1 MKTQDLLSFAL
12 NDLKREKARILTSIL
27 GIVMGV
33 AVVHFMLSLGAG
45 IGKIIREKFLLDLS
59 ENYLVVKPQ
68 SVDLSVLKFE
78 GRMIYDKDVESF
90 RKLNGIKDVY
100 PTMIV
105 DFPVSFYAN
114 LFGEFIGADTPVLG
128 VDERLINKGES
139 LKDFKYE
146 GEVEYIPAILSPL
159 LLEIYNTG
167 YAVSNQLPKLT
178 EKVLI
183 GRHLTLVLGES
194 TIHPRVEEKYKEIKC
209 KIIGLSSKAT
219 SLGITIP
226 LRYVKEFNEWYNN
239 QESGYNALY
248 IETEKNSNAA
258 LIMKQIENAGF
269 FVEPYDKSANRI
281 NLIVRLGTFLLSGVG
296 IVILL
301 FSAMN
306 IFNVVMLK
314 LVEKEKE
321 FKIYR
326 VLGAKKIDIR
336 RMLNLEFLMLS
347 ILGSMLGVIVGFISI
362 QVIEFIFSRFIP
374 NFLFKPE
381 SLFRV
386 GFLNVIIPF
395 FIGIFF
401 GMVAILLAGRKMFSD
416 YPIEY

>member
-1 MKTQDLLSFAL
+1 VKTQNLFSFAL

-33 AVVHFMLSLGAG
+33 AVIHFMLSLGSG
-45 IGKIIREKFLLDLS
+45 IGEIIREKFLLDLS
-59 ENYLVVKPQ
+59 ENYLVVKPK
-68 SVDLSVLKFE
+68 SFDLSVLKFE

-90 RKLNGIKDVY
+90 KKLIGVKDVY
-100 PTMIV
+100 PTMGV
-105 DFPVSFYAN
+105 NFPVSFYAN

-128 VDERLINKGES
+128 VDERIINKGES

-146 GEVEYIPAILSPL
+146 EEAEYIPAILSPL

-194 TIHPRVEEKYKEIKC
+194 TIHPRVEEKYKEVKC
-209 KIIGLSSKAT
+209 RIIGLSSKAT

-239 QESGYNALY
+239 QESGYNTLY
-248 IETEKNSNAA
+248 IETEKDSNVS
-258 LIMKQIENAGF
+258 LIMKQIENTGF
-269 FVEPYDKSANRI
+269 YVEPYDKSANRI

-314 LVEKEKE
+314 LVEKERE

-326 VLGAKKIDIR
+326 VIGAKKIDIKR
-336 RMLNLEFLMLS
+336 ILNLEFFMLS
-347 ILGSMLGVIVGFISI
+347 ALGSILGVIVGFVGI
-362 QVIEFIFSRFIP
+362 QIMEFIFSRFIP
-374 NFLFKPE
+374 DFLFKPE

-386 GFLNVIIPF
+386 GFFNVIIPF

-416 YPIEY
+416 YPIDY